1 MGSQLCGAPAFQ
13 TRDSIEDIWGPRTP
27 YKHEWPPREDRACNE
42 EPEKWVQSACVLCS
56 NGCGLD
62 IGVKDGKVVGV
73 RGRVTDRVNKGRLGP
88 KGLHGWDSMNQSD
101 RLTKPL
107 IRKNGKLEPASW
119 DEAMGLI
126 VEKSRK
132 LAKYLTNHSIAFYT
146 SGQLFLEEYYALAVI
161 GKAGLH
167 TLHMDGNTRL
177 CTATAAASMRES
189 FGSDGQPGSY
199 GDIDYTDCIF
209 LVGHNMAATQTVLW
223 ARVLDRLHGPDP
235 PKLIVVD
242 PRNSAT
248 AQKATVHL
256 APKIGTNLAL
266 LNGIQH
272 LLFENGWINE
282 DYVSKHTVGVEELR
296 GTAQK
301 YTPEYVEEITGV
313 PVEQLKEAAR
323 ILGTTKSLLSTALQ
337 GVYQSNQATASAC
350 QINNISLLRGLI
362 GKPGS
367 GILQM
372 NGQPTAQNNREAGCD
387 GEFPGFRNHL
397 NPDHMNELARMWN
410 IAPIR
415 VPHWNEPTHV
425 ENLLKYIADG
435 SIRMLW
441 ISATNPLVSLPTL
454 ARVRELLTQP
464 ELFVVC
470 QDIYMTET
478 AAVADVVLPAAQW
491 AEKTGCFTNVDRT
504 VHLSHKAVDPPGE
517 AKSDLA
523 IFLDYGRRM
532 GFRDRDGND
541 LLPWATPEE
550 VFEAWKKLSAG
561 RPCDYTGLTYEKLT
575 GGSGIQWP
583 CNEANPQ
590 GTERLFAD
598 GHFFTDIDYCESFG
612 HDLETGAPFS
622 KEDYKKFNPA
632 GRAILKSCHYNPPIE
647 ATDEEYPLMLSTGR
661 KALHF
666 HTRTKTGRT
675 LLQKSCPEPAIR
687 ISKEDA
693 ARFGVEDN
701 EMVIVRSKRGAVEMK
716 ALVGGV
722 SPGRR
727 LCPFTSDTGIPKTA
741 ERKRP
746 MNLRWARAQQQVQVR
761 EQQSQAVAQV
771 SSKDAARTISDN
783 DLTNRRRRLVTWM
796 GNTHETMVQLIDIYE
811 HLIPKLIDDYEVEAG
826 LQVLLR
832 IARGMESKFK
842 PQADKFGEDAAEG
855 LHRAE
860 VLKESLF
867 PREDSR
873 HTEYEVL
880 DALQG
885 LEMYLGYIASCLN
898 ALQPVS
904 QAVWDEEFCAVVSDN
919 MRDLRRMQA
928 WVRKQIKVRAPQT
941 LLVPALPGGDYI
953 RDIAR
958 EQRRR
963 KSPTNGQ
970 ERVPITEGVGRIAAC
985 DHASPLSTP
994 EFDSSAMDGFAI
1006 PSARTLY
1013 ASPETPA
1020 SFRVR
1025 GIVAAGEEPP
1035 TIRGCITDDFPP
1047 AVEIMTGAKFPA
1059 HEAPGESFDACV
1071 KYEDTWYCPERKG
1084 VISVSKPVPRNANRR
1099 FAGEDIARGD
1109 VVLEAGQAIETT
1121 HVMPLASVAVDSV
1134 LVVKR
1139 PSVGVL
1145 STGKELVSGQATVRD
1160 VNGPF
1165 LTAACQEA
1173 GASASFLDTLT
1184 DDPEILTNELAEIT
1198 RRCEYDV
1205 LVSSGAVSA
1214 GKYDFVRTAL
1224 AAIGAEVVF
1233 HGLAIPK
1240 SG

>member
-13 TRDSIEDIWGPRTP
+13 KRDSIEDVWGPRTP
-27 YKHEWPPREDRACNE
+27 YKHEWPPREDQACNE
-42 EPEKWVQSACVLCS
+42 EPEEWVQSACVLCS

-88 KGLHGWDSMNQSD
+88 KGLHGWNSMNQPD

-107 IRKNGKLEPASW
+107 VRKNGKLEPTSW
-119 DEAMGLI
+119 DEAMDLI
-126 VEKSRK
+126 VEKSKK
-132 LAKYLTNHSIAFYT
+132 LAKHLTNHSIAFYT

-223 ARVLDRLHGPDP
+223 ARVLDRLQGPNP

-272 LLFENGWINE
+272 LLFENGRINE
-282 DYVSKHTVGVEELR
+282 DYVSRHTVGVEELR
-296 GTAQK
+296 DTVQK
-301 YTPEYVEEITGV
+301 YTLEYVEEITGV

-350 QINNISLLRGLI
+350 QINNINLLRGLI
-362 GKPGS
+362 GMPGS
-367 GILQM
+367 GVLQM

-387 GEFPGFRNHL
+387 GEFPGFRNYL
-397 NPDHMNELARMWN
+397 NPDHMNELARLWN

-441 ISATNPLVSLPTL
+441 ISTTNPLVSLPTL

-517 AKSDLA
+517 AKSDLE

-532 GFRDRDGND
+532 SFRDRDGND
-541 LLPWATPEE
+541 LLPWTTPEE

-561 RPCDYTGLTYEKLT
+561 RPCDYTGLTYEKLA

-590 GTERLFAD
+590 GTERLFTD

-622 KEDYKKFNPA
+622 KEEYKKFNPA
-632 GRAILKSCHYNPPIE
+632 GRAVLKSCHYNPPIE
-647 ATDEEYPLMLSTGR
+647 ATDEEYPVMLSTGR

-675 LLQKSCPEPAIR
+675 QLQKSCPEPAIR

-722 SPGRR
+722 SPGQTFM
-727 LCPFTSDTGIPKTA
+727 PFHFGYWDSEDGRARAANELTMAGAIRIEKIPDQ
-741 ERKRP
+741 
-746 MNLRWARAQQQVQVR
+746 ARAQQQVQVR

-771 SSKDAARTISDN
+771 SSKDATETISDD

-796 GNTHETMVQLIDIYE
+796 GNTHETMAQLIDIYE

-842 PQADKFGEDAAEG
+842 PQADKFGEDPAEG

-873 HTEYEVL
+873 RTEYEVL

-898 ALQPVS
+898 ALQPAS
-904 QAVWDEEFCAVVSDN
+904 QAVWDEEFCAVVRDN
-919 MRDLRRMQA
+919 MGDLQRMQA

-941 LLVPALPGGDYI
+941 LLVPALPGGD
-953 RDIAR
+953 
-958 EQRRR
+958 
-963 KSPTNGQ
+963 
-970 ERVPITEGVGRIAAC
+970 
-985 DHASPLSTP
+985 
-994 EFDSSAMDGFAI
+994 
-1006 PSARTLY
+1006 
-1013 ASPETPA
+1013 
-1020 SFRVR
+1020 
-1025 GIVAAGEEPP
+1025 
-1035 TIRGCITDDFPP
+1035 
-1047 AVEIMTGAKFPA
+1047 
-1059 HEAPGESFDACV
+1059 
-1071 KYEDTWYCPERKG
+1071 
-1084 VISVSKPVPRNANRR
+1084 
-1099 FAGEDIARGD
+1099 
-1109 VVLEAGQAIETT
+1109 
-1121 HVMPLASVAVDSV
+1121 
-1134 LVVKR
+1134 
-1139 PSVGVL
+1139 
-1145 STGKELVSGQATVRD
+1145 
-1160 VNGPF
+1160 
-1165 LTAACQEA
+1165 
-1173 GASASFLDTLT
+1173 
-1184 DDPEILTNELAEIT
+1184 
-1198 RRCEYDV
+1198 
-1205 LVSSGAVSA
+1205 
-1214 GKYDFVRTAL
+1214 
-1224 AAIGAEVVF
+1224 
-1233 HGLAIPK
+1233 
-1240 SG
+1240 